1 MNSNQT
7 NNRIL
12 FAFMLA
18 CFSALGPFTIDMYLP
33 AFPDLMTFFGTSASV
48 VQVSLTA
55 CILGLAAGQIIIGA
69 LSDVHGRRRP
79 LLIAMIIFGI
89 ASIGCAFAPNAI
101 VFIVLRFIQG
111 FAAAGG
117 IVISRAIVRD
127 TFSGVELAKFFT
139 LLMMIGNAAPLLAPL
154 AGSAVITFTDWTGVF
169 MFLGIFAIIL
179 VIITTLK
186 IKESLPKEK
195 RVANDLAKMLINY
208 KTLLT
213 DRIFM
218 GYALPAGIMFSGIFA
233 YVSGSSFIYQ
243 IIYGVSPE
251 VFSLLFSLNG
261 ISLIVG
267 AQIARIFT
275 GRISNIRLIII
286 GMSLALIS
294 SLIVLI
300 TTIVSGPL
308 YALVIPLFLFMTSIG
323 MVSPI
328 FSALALESQGHIA
341 GSASAL
347 MGVMPFLLGSIT
359 SPLVGIAGEN
369 SSLPLGI
376 ILVTTCTLSL
386 LVYIVLVRTGTSN
399 LPALDKKSSMKI

>member
-12 FAFMLA
+12 CAFMLA

-33 AFPDLMTFFGTSASV
+33 AFPDLMTFFGTSASI

-169 MFLGIFAIIL
+169 IFLGIFAIIL

-195 RVANDLAKMLINY
+195 RVANDIAKMLINY
-208 KTLLT
+208 KSLLT
-213 DRIFM
+213 DRLFM

-261 ISLIVG
+261 VSLIIG

-300 TTIVSGPL
+300 TTIVIGPL

-386 LVYIVLVRTGTSN
+386 LVYIVLVRAGSSN
-399 LPALDKKSSMKI
+399 LATFDKKSSMHT

>member
-12 FAFMLA
+12 CAFMLA

-33 AFPDLMTFFGTSASV
+33 AFPDLMTFFGTSASI

-169 MFLGIFAIIL
+169 IFLGIFAIIL

-195 RVANDLAKMLINY
+195 RVANDFAKMLINY
-208 KTLLT
+208 KSLLT
-213 DRIFM
+213 DRLFM

-261 ISLIVG
+261 VSLIIG

-300 TTIVSGPL
+300 TTIVIGPL

-386 LVYIVLVRTGTSN
+386 LVYIVLVRAGSSN
-399 LPALDKKSSMKI
+399 LATFDKKSSMHT